1 VRPAEDEEA
10 EADPRWLQCHVNAEA
25 PGVRPHTL
33 VEGDNDVTVFVGPLE
48 DGALAAG
55 SLTDTELGFTR
66 PGVTSVGLTAVLVPL
81 EPRGEPVQARLRV
94 PRRGRSTDAHLPL
107 HLPPGT
113 REVSARLLL
122 VHRNRVLQTAVLTGV
137 VGGPA
142 HLAQYALVHPTLD
155 VRGRR
160 RFDATVVANHDD
172 AGRPGLMAHAGGTT
186 TSVDVPAMRE
196 LEPVVERLRELLVRA
211 ASLPARRAG
220 VPSAAEV
227 RLLVELAVWGR
238 DLHGFLETYLLPFA
252 RRGAL
257 ERLQLVTA
265 RTGIFLPLE
274 LAYTRPAPDDDAAL
288 CPSWLAGGEDC
299 GPACGDGPGDTSI
312 VCPAAFLGLRA
323 TIERHYVDAPGD
335 GDDPGRQVLTTAA
348 PTRRRRRL
356 AVTRAV
362 LGASRKVTD
371 ADVRATLAELGEGT
385 GRARTWQE
393 WADLLAQA
401 DTDLLVLVPHTDV
414 AAATLE
420 ISAQT
425 LVRGRIEARHV
436 TGGRPVHPV
445 VVLLGCDT
453 AGSADDPAG
462 FATRFLARDAAVVV
476 SSLTMLRASH
486 AARLAQRLV
495 AALREAAADRRREP
509 LGDLVTAW
517 RRAAVAEGLPAALA
531 LTAYGDADWTI

>member
-1 VRPAEDEEA
+1 MRPAEDEEA

-81 EPRGEPVQARLRV
+81 EPRGE
-94 PRRGRSTDAHLPL
+94 
-107 HLPPGT
+107 
-113 REVSARLLL
+113 
-122 VHRNRVLQTAVLTGV
+122 
-137 VGGPA
+137 
-142 HLAQYALVHPTLD
+142 
-155 VRGRR
+155 
-160 RFDATVVANHDD
+160 
-172 AGRPGLMAHAGGTT
+172 
-186 TSVDVPAMRE
+186 
-196 LEPVVERLRELLVRA
+196 
-211 ASLPARRAG
+211 
-220 VPSAAEV
+220 
-227 RLLVELAVWGR
+227 
-238 DLHGFLETYLLPFA
+238 
-252 RRGAL
+252 
-257 ERLQLVTA
+257 
-265 RTGIFLPLE
+265 
-274 LAYTRPAPDDDAAL
+274 
-288 CPSWLAGGEDC
+288 DC
-299 GPACGDGPGDTSI
+299 GPACGDGPDDTSI

-348 PTRRRRRL
+348 PTRRRRL